1 MAEPEPRDDP
11 EYMKNFHGF
20 LNFDVTNT
28 CFLEE
33 DRDSNLEEE
42 STKINSEICE
52 DVFARKPQ
60 VKDSASCS
68 AINEATK
75 KTEASSSRNRDT
87 SESGKIRR
95 LGDKEDD
102 RKESDDECDL
112 YKRFHEIERF
122 YDRFFGFSDH
132 REEAENREIQSHEE
146 TCSLITQPSHQNPRL
161 NLIAT
166 SGRQQLT
173 RPNRGS
179 TSSTSDRNK
188 TSQLSPN
195 AAPWSP
201 HNTDQNRNRSES
213 EMSQVIMPSRE
224 NLGLGHQNPRVS
236 QISRSGSTSS
246 TSDLNNIRKPIGMQS
261 QLSPNAAPWSPNNNT
276 YQQLPVANQ
285 MVKDSIMNPYQHSM
299 ADQHNF
305 YQHLVADL
313 EFWNA
318 ARGQPRSFA
327 VLQDHVHKFACTI
340 LFDSRLLLS
349 ISPEDNPN
357 QNNDQM
363 LIDSATG
370 KKITKVTAR
379 RIKNEFS
386 SRPAYSLVELLAPQ
400 DSPTVKVGNQ
410 VVQTTEQS
418 PPSDSAKEVLPVEK
432 KINPS
437 PMKLTVYV
445 KPYEDDPRIIQV
457 EVNADDNVE
466 ELRKELFKRQER
478 GELDLPQ
485 ERFYLVESAIPLSES
500 KSFERNLVVDGD
512 RIEIISEL
520 SSYICL

>member
-11 EYMKNFHGF
+11 EYMKNFPNGF
-20 LNFDVTNT
+20 LYFDVTNT

-42 STKINSEICE
+42 STKINPELCD

-75 KTEASSSRNRDT
+75 KTYASSSRNRDN
-87 SESGKIRR
+87 SESGEIRR
-95 LGDKEDD
+95 VGDKEDD

-166 SGRQQLT
+166 SDQTMNLRQQLI

-201 HNTDQNRNRSES
+201 HNTNQNRNRSES
-213 EMSQVIMPSRE
+213 EMSQVMMPSRE

-236 QISRSGSTSS
+236 QISRSGSTS
-246 TSDLNNIRKPIGMQS
+246 DRNNIRQPIGMQS
-261 QLSPNAAPWSPNNNT
+261 QLSPNAAPWSPDNNTYQQLPVAKQIRGPALEDPNYAQWRLQNT

-285 MVKDSIMNPYQHSM
+285 MVKDSIMNTYQHSM
-299 ADQHNF
+299 ADQHNL
-305 YQHLVADL
+305 YQHPMADL

-327 VLQDHVHKFACTI
+327 IGQNYFNQRQA
-340 LFDSRLLLS
+340 R
-349 ISPEDNPN
+349 PELN
-357 QNNDQM
+357 QQM
-363 LIDSATG
+363 LQRVPQTQRSVKDLTLDYLLNKASSSLG
-370 KKITKVTAR
+370 KR
-379 RIKNEFS
+379 F
-386 SRPAYSLVELLAPQ
+386 
-400 DSPTVKVGNQ
+400 
-410 VVQTTEQS
+410 
-418 PPSDSAKEVLPVEK
+418 
-432 KINPS
+432 
-437 PMKLTVYV
+437 LT
-445 KPYEDDPRIIQV
+445 
-457 EVNADDNVE
+457 
-466 ELRKELFKRQER
+466 
-478 GELDLPQ
+478 
-485 ERFYLVESAIPLSES
+485 
-500 KSFERNLVVDGD
+500 
-512 RIEIISEL
+512 
-520 SSYICL
+520 